1 MRPERRPAAT
11 QPTDRRRLLAA
22 ILSGVI
28 PGVGQAVNGRT
39 RQAAIFLVPSLI
51 VLLAAGLIVLTTSST
66 MLLARAIVPDT
77 LRTLLLLDIVVLV
90 WRLAAVVHAFVD
102 RRYPPRPG
110 RLGAVGLAVVVILVA
125 LPHGIAGVYGASAF
139 TTFEKVFSGAQGE
152 PVGGKNDDP
161 GSTAGPTPKTGERV
175 NVLLMGIDSGPS
187 RSQALTDTL
196 MVVSLDP
203 VGRTVTML
211 SIPRDLIDVPL
222 GNGLTFGPKINSLLG
237 WANRH
242 KSDFP
247 QGGTRALEDAIGTLL
262 GIPIH
267 YYAKVDLGGFVD
279 MIDAVGGVDIKV
291 AKRLADPN
299 YGGFGVGPGW
309 SIEPGLHHLN
319 GAEALAYARIRK
331 SLGESDFTRAARQ
344 QQVLIALRDQAVKKD
359 LLVSLPAL
367 LQAVGDTV
375 RTDLPAAR
383 LPEFAAFAEEIGGDR
398 TTQVVLTSPM
408 VKAGAANNPYGS
420 VVIPVPQRI
429 RQMVAV
435 IFTPPGTPPG
445 PWPPDASPRPSASP

>member
-1 MRPERRPAAT
+1 MRPERRAAT
-11 QPTDRRRLLAA
+11 QPTDGRRLLAA
-22 ILSGVI
+22 VLSGVI
-28 PGVGQAVNGRT
+28 PGLGQAVNGRT
-39 RQAAIFLVPSLI
+39 RGAAILLVPSLI
-51 VLLAAGLIVLTTSST
+51 VLLVAGLTIATSTPT

-77 LRTLLLLDIVVLV
+77 LRMLLILDVVILV
-90 WRLAAVVHAFVD
+90 WRLAAVLHAFAD

-110 RLGAVGLAVVVILVA
+110 RAGAVGLAIIVALVA
-125 LPHGIAGVYGASAF
+125 LPHGIAGLYGANAF
-139 TTFEKVFSGAQGE
+139 TTFEKVFSGTAGE

-161 GSTAGPTPKTGERV
+161 GSTAGPKPQTGERI
-175 NVLLMGIDSGPS
+175 NVLLMGIDSGPN

-222 GNGLTFGPKINSLLG
+222 GNGSVFGPKINSLLG

-247 QGGTRALEDAIGTLL
+247 QGGTRALEDAIGALL

-267 YYAKVDLGGFVD
+267 YYAKVDLGGFVT
-279 MIDAVGGVDIKV
+279 MIDAVGGVDVKV
-291 AKRLADPN
+291 AKPLADPN

-309 SIEPGLHHLN
+309 SIEPGLRHLD
-319 GAEALAYARIRK
+319 GANALAYARIRK
-331 SLGESDFTRAARQ
+331 SIGESDFTRAARQ
-344 QQVLIALRDQAVKKD
+344 QQVLVALRDQAVKKD
-359 LLVSLPAL
+359 LLVSLPRL
-367 LQAVGDTV
+367 LQAVGDTL
-375 RTDLPAAR
+375 RTDLPAER
-383 LPEFAAFAEEIGGDR
+383 LPEFAALAEEIGGDR
-398 TTQVVLTSPM
+398 TTQAVLTSPM
-408 VKAGAANNPYGS
+408 VKSGGANNPYGS

-445 PWPPDASPRPSASP
+445 PWPPIATPRPSASP